1 MKFLKSHRS
10 LVRKRKRIGK
20 LDIVEDIHRKKI
32 PNLTKLMV
40 VAESIRAVGDTEIA
54 VFILKT
60 NQKARTAFLDND

>member
-1 MKFLKSHRS
+1 MEKWKKYLHKNC
-10 LVRKRKRIGK
+10 RIIGN
-20 LDIVEDIHRKKI
+20 I

-40 VAESIRAVGDTEIA
+40 VAESSRAVGDTEIA